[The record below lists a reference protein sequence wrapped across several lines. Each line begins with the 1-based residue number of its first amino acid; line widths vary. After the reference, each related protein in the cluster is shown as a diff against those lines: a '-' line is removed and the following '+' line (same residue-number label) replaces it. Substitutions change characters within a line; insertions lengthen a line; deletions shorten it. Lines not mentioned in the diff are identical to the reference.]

1 MDSKLFRKL
10 TAVML
15 FAMGAVLLIVGL
27 TVGKSDVYGMP
38 NQPNSDGS
46 SDALLCG
53 TPWTP
58 RSTATDASNFPAS
71 TLTDYGVNI
80 CKESLGIDSQIA
92 TVLTVLGAAAV
103 VAAIGFTIGAVL
115 FNPGLALP
123 PETAA
128 ETTYPAVAEVAGH
141 KLVTNRR
148 KQSVFLL
155 RRDVADI
162 LGTTPDTINTR
173 LASRGQT
180 TFEWND
186 HGSGLPLPVSFVNAE
201 SIPWLISQ
209 FPSPKADALLQF
221 TKELTGP

>member
-15 FAMGAVLLIVGL
+15 FTMGAVLLIVGL
-27 TVGKSDVYGMP
+27 TVGNSDVYGQP
-38 NQPNSDGS
+38 NQPNSDGA
-46 SDALLCG
+46 SDAVLCG

-58 RSTATDASNFPAS
+58 RTTATNFLAS
-71 TLTDYGVNI
+71 TLTNYGVNV

-92 TVLTVLGAAAV
+92 TVLTVLGAVAV
-103 VAAIGFTIGAVL
+103 VAAIGFTMGAVL

-123 PETAA
+123 PETAE

-162 LGTTPDTINTR
+162 LGTTPDAINTR

-180 TFEWND
+180 TFGWND

-201 SIPWLISQ
+201 SIPWLVSQ